1 VLEELDAST
10 PAGDD
15 QGSDANSTAMS
26 LSGTPE
32 GLQKLLDKHYEPEI
46 ESIDRFLTRLN
57 RVAVALAAQDCPVD
71 EDIYRCKYWDAELR
85 AQLHPHNPAQ
95 QLAYLKQ
102 LFADMVMSTDSEMTD
117 MERDWRLEVVQGRMK
132 DHGFTS
138 PERYVR
144 KLAAGS
150 PPSYQGTPFKFVV
163 PGMPHLSATIPELP
177 TFGAGPQGQRRQGI
191 GSGTPSSGTYGE
203 NGQEA
208 SMMAEMMDRMERMER
223 HSKEG
228 ALAEAMLQ
236 QTDMLS
242 RIINKPEGP
251 RRGAIR
257 VEPKV
262 AWPVLDQ
269 DNLNVDEFFDEY
281 ENICGLANDCRGLG
295 PQEMLLA
302 LKASLRGSRL
312 DTYNNMRQICQEDG
326 TLTTDPGGVYAA
338 IKAKLLRF
346 CRTFE
351 EKQTLALTE
360 WGSLFKGALNSLEF
374 ETRWDRATRKL
385 QKYGLTRSAEELK
398 ITYLCKINKVVAA
411 NIRRD
416 RRMYPGSDGTE
427 TLRQVST
434 WEEAHAIAMEME
446 NDNSAT
452 KAITNPSFAL
462 NQAFSQYEH
471 AAYYGEQGYMKK
483 GICFDMVRGACAR
496 GDNCKYSH
504 EPADVKAARKA
515 KGNGEKFN
523 GKGKGATVA
532 AVEAPEA
539 EWVAKAG
546 RKGKKSKEG
555 KEGKAPW
562 PGKGGQN
569 KHILC
574 KHIKKGETCPY
585 GEECKF
591 SHNKKKS

>member
-1 VLEELDAST
+1 MTSQEVEEHDLSYQEVAEYDGTFEEAVTGDVIPKPKLMIYNEWIAWRKVAGKRPTRALGCDRATTSAEESALWRSMMTVYHGEEWRLNLDAMVADHAEEDHQEAPSTAGPSGSVLGAGVLEELDASA
-10 PAGDD
+10 PAGED

-163 PGMPHLSATIPELP
+163 PGLPHLSATIPELP

-228 ALAEAMLQ
+228 ALAEAMSQ

-398 ITYLCKINKVVAA
+398 ITYLCKIN
-411 NIRRD
+411 
-416 RRMYPGSDGTE
+416 
-427 TLRQVST
+427 
-434 WEEAHAIAMEME
+434 
-446 NDNSAT
+446 
-452 KAITNPSFAL
+452 
-462 NQAFSQYEH
+462 
-471 AAYYGEQGYMKK
+471 
-483 GICFDMVRGACAR
+483 
-496 GDNCKYSH
+496 
-504 EPADVKAARKA
+504 
-515 KGNGEKFN
+515 
-523 GKGKGATVA
+523 
-532 AVEAPEA
+532 
-539 EWVAKAG
+539 
-546 RKGKKSKEG
+546 
-555 KEGKAPW
+555 
-562 PGKGGQN
+562 
-569 KHILC
+569 
-574 KHIKKGETCPY
+574 
-585 GEECKF
+585 
-591 SHNKKKS
+591 